1 MTPKEKAADLYNKF
15 YNTDNHPN
23 SVLIRHLC
31 AKEAAL
37 ICADE
42 VLKETD
48 YWIAAIKHN
57 TGYTENNEIWQKVKA
72 EIEAM

>member
-31 AKEAAL
+31 AKEASL
-37 ICADE
+37 ICIDE
-42 VLKETD
+42 ILRVIDNNLD
-48 YWIAAIKHN
+48 
-57 TGYTENNEIWQKVKA
+57 GYEFNFYKQVKA